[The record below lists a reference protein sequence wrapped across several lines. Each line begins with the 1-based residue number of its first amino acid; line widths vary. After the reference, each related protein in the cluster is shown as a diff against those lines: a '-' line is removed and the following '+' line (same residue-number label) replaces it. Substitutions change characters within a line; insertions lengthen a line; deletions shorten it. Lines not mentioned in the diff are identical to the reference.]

1 MRARCSMSAYPARPG
16 ANSAT
21 ALAISAG
28 SPPGVPS
35 RKTRDTGTATAAI
48 TPAASPVTSSTIRV
62 VEEVRALNPGRS
74 PSSARVDSTGKEL
87 VAIGITSTA
96 YGSWYSAQA

>member
-1 MRARCSMSAYPARPG
+1 MSAYPTRPG

-28 SPPGVPS
+28 TPPGVPS
-35 RKTRDTGTATAAI
+35 RNTLDTGTATAAI
-48 TPAASPVTSSTIRV
+48 TPAASPVIRSTARV
-62 VEEVRALNPGRS
+62 VEAVRASKPGVS
-74 PSSARVDSTGKEL
+74 PSAARVDSTGNEL
-87 VAIGITSTA
+87 VAMGITSTA